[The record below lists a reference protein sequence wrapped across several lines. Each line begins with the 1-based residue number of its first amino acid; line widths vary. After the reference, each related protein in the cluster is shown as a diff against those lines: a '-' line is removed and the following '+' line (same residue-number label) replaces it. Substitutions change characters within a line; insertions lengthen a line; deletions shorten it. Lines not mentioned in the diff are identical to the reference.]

1 MSPGMLRLA
10 GELADG
16 ALPLLF
22 PPEHYYSVCPYIE
35 EGVAMR
41 DPSLGEIDL
50 AACIWVSLDEDR
62 AAARQALAQKVAY
75 YGHALSPL
83 ILERLGLTQADFAPI
98 ERALMAERDEP
109 KALAL
114 VDERML
120 AIGVVGD
127 AQDVIARIEP
137 LAQAG
142 ARHIS
147 FGPPLGPDPLAAVR
161 LLGGEVLPHFGS

>member
-1 MSPGMLRLA
+1 
-10 GELADG
+10 
-16 ALPLLF
+16 
-22 PPEHYYSVCPYIE
+22 PPEHYFGVRPYIE

-41 DPSLGEIDL
+41 DSSLEALDL
-50 AACIWVSLDEDR
+50 AACIWVSLDKDR
-62 AAARQALAQKVAY
+62 AAARHALAQKVAY

-98 ERALMAERDEP
+98 ERALISERDEP

-120 AIGVVGD
+120 AIGVVGT
-127 AQDVIARIEP
+127 ARDVIARMEP
-137 LAQAG
+137 LVQAG
-142 ARHIS
+142 AQHLS

-161 LLGGEVLPHFGS
+161 LLGREVLPYFRS